1 MNEFRIPS
9 GVWWLLGAG
18 AALWLLTLLS
28 PILMPFVMGAAMAY
42 LGDPIVDRLEERR
55 FSRTGGV
62 VAVFVLFTL
71 VGLLLL
77 LILLPLLVDQIGEAL
92 ARLPVALDWLHN
104 VALPALGIS
113 LPDGSRLDAE
123 GLRTL
128 VAENWSRFGGQF
140 KEVMAQVSRSGASA
154 LAFSLNLVMIPVVTF
169 YLLRDWDRL
178 VALIDGHLPRKHQP
192 AIERF
197 FQDADNVLGAFI
209 RGQLL
214 VMAALAT
221 VYTLGLWVVGLKL
234 ALLVGLLAGLLSF
247 VPYLG
252 TFLGVFMGVIAM
264 LLQGPGWVPLLGV
277 GAVFAIGQLLEGAV
291 FTPLLVGDKIGLH
304 PVAVIFSVM
313 AGGQLFGFVGILLAL
328 PAAAVLAVAVRRAS
342 ALWLASAAYR
352 EL

>member
-1 MNEFRIPS
+1 MSEFRVPT
-9 GVWWLLGAG
+9 GVWWLLGA
-18 AALWLLTLLS
+18 AALLWMLSLLS
-28 PILMPFVMGAAMAY
+28 PILMPFVLGAAMAY
-42 LGDPIVDRLEERR
+42 LGDPIVDRLEARR

-62 VAVFVLFTL
+62 VAVFALFTL

-77 LILLPLLVDQIGEAL
+77 LILLPLLIGQIGEAL
-92 ARLPVALDWLHN
+92 KRLPVALDWLHN
-104 VALPALGIS
+104 VALPALGVS
-113 LPDGSRLDAE
+113 LPDGARLDAE
-123 GLRTL
+123 GLRALLT
-128 VAENWSRFGGQF
+128 ENWDRFGGQLQN
-140 KEVMAQVSRSGASA
+140 VMTKISRSGASA
-154 LAFSLNLVMIPVVTF
+154 LAFGLNLVMIPVVTF

-178 VALIDGHLPRKHQP
+178 VALIDEHLPRRHQP

-221 VYTLGLWVVGLKL
+221 VYTLGLWAVGLKL

-252 TFLGVFMGVIAM
+252 TFLGVVMGVVAM
-264 LLQGPGWVPLLGV
+264 LLQNPGLVPLLGV
-277 GAVFAIGQLLEGAV
+277 GAVFAVGQVLEGAV

-304 PVAVIFSVM
+304 PVAVIFAVM
-313 AGGQLFGFVGILLAL
+313 AGGQLFGFIGILMAL

-342 ALWLASAAYR
+342 AFWLASATYR
-352 EL
+352 EQ